1 LAISLRSIG
10 ASPGANSTTCVI
22 TKPAGL
28 ALGDFMLAHV
38 VFKATSGT
46 IALSGWTIVGAQ
58 SNTASSRSAVLWK
71 IAVQADV
78 DATTFTFTSAT
89 GRNRGEV
96 SAWTGVDP
104 ISPINVADQQINA
117 AGTSIAVPTPT
128 VTNSCLVLIVGSNAA
143 GGTASACSGSDP
155 TATITLGYAVAYSTY
170 CALAIFSGVKSG
182 TDAIDAHSLSTFT
195 SAVSSGHA
203 IALNPTAIAFVT
215 AEGNETQ
222 LSDTSPLTQTHILTV
237 TESYQTELS
246 DAPALT
252 QEHTLSVTEGMQ
264 TQLSD
269 QATITEESA
278 AIDLVPDEG
287 MQVEISD
294 APALTQVHALIIAEG
309 TQTQLS
315 DASVLTQEHQ
325 LIAAEGNQT
334 QASDSPMLTQTHILT
349 AAEGVQ
355 IQISDTSV
363 LSQEHQLAVDE
374 DAQIQISDGQALT
387 QEHQLAAAEGYQLQT
402 GDVPTVSQ
410 EHQLAAQEGS
420 QVQTS
425 DGAALEVVGA
435 IDLIPVEAV
444 QIQIADTPV
453 ISQEHYLT
461 AQEGAQTQ
469 VSDEATLSGATIDLV
484 TAEGVQ
490 IQVSDAA
497 LLDLIICL
505 AVQEGQQEQFSDVL
519 DYLIVETRQVLAFIP
534 ERGQTIKPVILTHRN
549 AAQAVT
555 SHRRPRRWIKGTGIP
570 AQED

>member
-1 LAISLRSIG
+1 
-10 ASPGANSTTCVI
+10 
-22 TKPAGL
+22 
-28 ALGDFMLAHV
+28 MLAHV

-46 IALSGWTIVGAQ
+46 IARSDWTVVGAQ

-89 GRNRGEV
+89 GRNRGEM

-104 ISPINVADQQINA
+104 ISPINIADQQINT

-128 VTNSCLVLIVGSNAA
+128 VTNLCLVLIVGSNAA

-215 AEGNETQ
+215 DEGNETQ
-222 LSDTSPLTQTHILTV
+222 LSDTSPLTQTHILTI

-269 QATITEESA
+269 QATVTEESA

-287 MQVEISD
+287 VQIEISD
-294 APALTQVHALIIAEG
+294 APVLTQTHALLIAEG

-315 DASVLTQEHQ
+315 DAPALTQEHQ
-325 LIAAEGNQT
+325 LIAAEGNQA
-334 QASDSPMLTQTHILT
+334 QVLDSPALTQTHALT

-355 IQISDTSV
+355 IQISDAPA
-363 LSQEHQLAVDE
+363 LGQEHQLAADE
-374 DAQIQISDGQALT
+374 GAQIQTLDDQVFT
-387 QEHQLAAAEGYQLQT
+387 QEHQLAAAEGYQVQAS
-402 GDVPTVSQ
+402 DIPAISQ
-410 EHQLAAQEGS
+410 EHHLAAQEGT
-420 QVQTS
+420 QV
-425 DGAALEVVGA
+425 
-435 IDLIPVEAV
+435 
-444 QIQIADTPV
+444 
-453 ISQEHYLT
+453 
-461 AQEGAQTQ
+461 Q
-469 VSDEATLSGATIDLV
+469 VSDEATLPGGTIDLV

-490 IQVSDAA
+490 IQVSDGA

-505 AVQEGQQEQFSDVL
+505 AVQEGQQEQFSDVF

-534 ERGQTIKPVILTHRN
+534 ERGPTIKPVVLTHRN
-549 AAQAVT
+549 EAQAVIR
-555 SHRRPRRWIKGTGIP
+555 HRPPRRWIKGTGIP